1 VIAKYRFCFIALL
14 AILSASCSRPP
25 PNRVRTI
32 QTKQPGIHLTYE
44 YWNNGMLV
52 SDSARLVAHLVKDG
66 VEDKAVIIDGD
77 YVSLEKIAWPSP
89 DTMVVC
95 VTYMDEVHE
104 WKKEMTLKS
113 GNLTRT
119 LYVELRA
126 AYVDSERERESTGRK
141 GFSPAPKNNCP
152 VSAAESG

>member
-1 VIAKYRFCFIALL
+1 MIVARNLLIAFLALVV
-14 AILSASCSRPP
+14 ASCGRRSPP
-25 PNRVRTI
+25 HEVTTI
-32 QTKQPGIHLTYE
+32 KTPQSDIHLTFE
-44 YWNNGMLV
+44 YWNLGMMV

-66 VEDKAVIIDGD
+66 VEDKAIIIDGD
-77 YVSLEKIAWPSP
+77 YVNIRKITWPSP

-104 WKKEMTLKS
+104 WHKEVTLRS
-113 GNLTRT
+113 GNTSKT

-126 AYVDSERERESTGRK
+126 AYVDLNRERASTGRK
-141 GFSPAPKNNCP
+141 DFSPPPQNNCP